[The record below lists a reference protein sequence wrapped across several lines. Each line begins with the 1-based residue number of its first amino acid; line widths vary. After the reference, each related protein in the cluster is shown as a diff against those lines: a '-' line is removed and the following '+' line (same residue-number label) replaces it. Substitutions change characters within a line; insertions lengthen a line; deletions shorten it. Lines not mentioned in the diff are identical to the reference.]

1 MFKEIKKC
9 RCCGSMKLST
19 VLDLGDQY
27 LTGIF
32 PDNDDNNITK
42 GPIKLVQCR
51 SSNGCRLVQLKH
63 SYNLN
68 ELYGDNYG
76 YRSGLNPSMVDHLKS
91 NIINIIKK
99 YPLNFDKNFIIDIGS
114 NDGTT
119 LKLYPKSRKY
129 KLCGIDPTIKK
140 FKNFYPNYIKCI
152 DDFFSYK
159 AVNRKFLKGNKANII
174 TSFSMFYDLEK
185 PLQFIKDIYKTL
197 SDDGVWIFEQ
207 SYLPSMIDTLSFD
220 TICQEHLEYYTLTQI
235 NWMLIKC
242 NLKIIDVSFNNTNG
256 GSLIVFAS
264 KKNSNL
270 KVNDNKIK
278 KILNKELYSGYLKD
292 EYWKDFNNKIK
303 KYSEV
308 FNKFLLKAKKDKSII
323 IGLGASTKGNVLLQ
337 YLNIKSNQIL
347 AIGEVNKEKYFK
359 FTPGTNIPIISED
372 KALSLNADYYIILPW
387 HFKDFFLKN
396 KKFKNKKL
404 VFPLP
409 KFEIIQ
415 N

>member
-1 MFKEIKKC
+1 MVKEIKKC
-9 RCCGSMKLST
+9 RCCGSKKLKT
-19 VLDLGDQY
+19 VFDLGTQY

-32 PDNDDNNITK
+32 PDNDRNNITK
-42 GPIKLVQCR
+42 GPLKLVQCC
-51 SSNGCRLVQLKH
+51 SSRGCRLVQLKH
-63 SYNLN
+63 SYDLS
-68 ELYGDNYG
+68 ELYGNNYG
-76 YRSGLNPSMVDHLKS
+76 YRSGLNPSMIDHLKS
-91 NIINIIKK
+91 NISNIIKK
-99 YPLNFDKNFIIDIGS
+99 HPLTLDNNFILDIGS
-114 NDGTT
+114 NDGTA
-119 LKLYPKSRKY
+119 LKLYPKNKKY

-152 DDFFSYK
+152 DDFFSYEV
-159 AVNRKFLKGNKANII
+159 VNKKFLKGNKANII

-185 PLQFIKDIYKTL
+185 PLKFIKDIYKTL

-220 TICQEHLEYYTLTQI
+220 TICQEHLEYYTLNQI

-242 NLKIIDVSFNNTNG
+242 DLKIIDVSFNNTNG
-256 GSLIVFAS
+256 GSLIVYAS

-278 KILNKELYSGYLKD
+278 KVLKKELYSGYLKD
-292 EYWKDFNNKIK
+292 KYWINFRNKIK
-303 KYSEV
+303 NYSNV
-308 FNKFLLKAKKDKSII
+308 FNKFLLKAKKNKSII

-347 AIGEVNKEKYFK
+347 AIGEVNKDKYFK
-359 FTPGTNIPIISED
+359 FTPGTNIPIIPED